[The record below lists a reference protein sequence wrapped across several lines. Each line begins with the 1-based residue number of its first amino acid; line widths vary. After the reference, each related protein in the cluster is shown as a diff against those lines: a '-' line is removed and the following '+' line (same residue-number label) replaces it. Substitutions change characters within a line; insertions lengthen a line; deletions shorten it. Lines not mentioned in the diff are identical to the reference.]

1 MEPNHFDTSWADS
14 SHSSDCVPHNTK
26 QSQTATRTRTK
37 GRNRLRG
44 FAVQAKHATLKD
56 QEDAGLVAFFP
67 VLSTDNNTWDAVTAA
82 SRIQPSIRPTSK
94 AKIQEAKV
102 LHRSSPIVQKSNLRM
117 SLERL

>member
-1 MEPNHFDTSWADS
+1 M
-14 SHSSDCVPHNTK
+14 
-26 QSQTATRTRTK
+26 
-37 GRNRLRG
+37 
-44 FAVQAKHATLKD
+44 QAKHATLKD
-56 QEDAGLVAFFP
+56 QEDAGLVAIFP